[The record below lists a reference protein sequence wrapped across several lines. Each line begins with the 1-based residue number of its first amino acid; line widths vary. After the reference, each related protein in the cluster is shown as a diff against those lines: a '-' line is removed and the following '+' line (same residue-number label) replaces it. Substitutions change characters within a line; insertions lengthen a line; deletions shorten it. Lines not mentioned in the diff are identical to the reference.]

1 MEINFKQLLSLLEK
15 KEFEKGED
23 AKIKDDHLIFVLG
36 NTMAGKSTIVN
47 YFLDNIIPCTNPKT
61 MTSFFERKENTLGP
75 EIGHS
80 LGVSLTKCVSTHK
93 CQYNDLT
100 LYFCDF
106 PGFLNSDQLEESI
119 VLSLG
124 VQYLMKN
131 FKSFFSIL
139 IVISEDDFSSAR
151 ASCFKELLNILNG
164 LFTDLDSIRGSFMF
178 LFNKSKHGKSFE
190 LCEELAQHF
199 KNNKLLEL
207 ILSNRE
213 NCAIMNLTT
222 QDSKQEIL
230 ENLSKRNQNL
240 PIELLNFNNYDKCL
254 GMFNKEIE
262 RKANELNELFK
273 QEITLIDAFNV
284 CIKQIDYLNDRK
296 QKLDTS
302 KEQLKRNLKLN
313 MTHDEY
319 TRQEI
324 SIEDSIKN
332 FKEYQNEKKAK
343 LTELESSIKA
353 DNELLNEI
361 DNPNPVE
368 LKYDEIDQNGS
379 CFGMIKWSKKEFLYN
394 NLEMPFL
401 SAMVKYNHQDGKLK
415 IKENNG
421 QLGKYRAIYKSH
433 WDKPAKAELVLNV
446 ESQYYNH
453 KKISKMKN
461 VLAKKDKER
470 NTLISNLNEYENKI
484 NEQYEKR
491 HDLIEKK
498 RKFEEMN
505 AEIVSMEKETI
516 TVEKDISFQILE
528 KNEKLESIKGIK
540 RNIKSQDPSIKC
552 INLLLQHFDNSYAN
566 ETFQLFRMLYEKMNE
581 HFDKSLIC

>member
-1 MEINFKQLLSLLEK
+1 MDINYKQLLSLLEK
-15 KEFEKGED
+15 KEFEKGHNE
-23 AKIKDDHLIFVLG
+23 KVKDDHLIFVLG

-47 YFLDNIIPCTNPKT
+47 YFLDNITPCTNPKT
-61 MTSFFERKENTLGP
+61 MTNYFERKEKTLGP

-139 IVISEDDFSSAR
+139 IVISEDDFSTAR

-164 LFTDLDSIRGSFMF
+164 LFIDLDAIRGSFMF
-178 LFNKSKHGKSFE
+178 LFNKSKNGKSFE
-190 LCEELAQHF
+190 LSEELGQHF

-207 ILSNRE
+207 ILNNRE

-222 QDSKQEIL
+222 QDSKHEIL
-230 ENLSKRNQNL
+230 ENLSKRNHNL

-262 RKANELNELFK
+262 RKTKESNDLFE
-273 QEITLIDAFNV
+273 QDVSLSNAVNL
-284 CIKQIDYLNDRK
+284 CLKQIDSLNERK
-296 QKLDTS
+296 RELDAS

-332 FKEYQNEKKAK
+332 FKEYQNEKKTK
-343 LTELESSIKA
+343 LNELEALIQVE
-353 DNELLNEI
+353 NEQLKEL
-361 DNPNPVE
+361 DNPNPIEV
-368 LKYDEIDQNGS
+368 KYDEIDQNGS

-394 NLEMPFL
+394 NLDMPFL

-421 QLGKYRAIYKSH
+421 QLGKYRAVYKSH

-453 KKISKMKN
+453 KKISKIKN
-461 VLAKKDKER
+461 GLAKKDKER
-470 NTLISNLNEYENKI
+470 NTLISNLNEYEKKI

-505 AEIVSMEKETI
+505 ADMISIDKEMI
-516 TVEKDISFQILE
+516 TLEKDISFQILE
-528 KNEKLESIKGIK
+528 KNEKLELIKAVR
-540 RNIKSQDPSIKC
+540 RNIKAQDYSIKC
-552 INLLLQHFDNSYAN
+552 IKFLLEHFGDSYAN
-566 ETFQLFRMLYEKMNE
+566 ETYQLFKILYDKTSENL
-581 HFDKSLIC
+581 DKSFI